1 MDGRIGRLP
10 SPSSHPNTT
19 CHFNS
24 SPPPPLSLQTV
35 KWRGIQESVGVVYR
49 VDEQCGMAGELRCVN
64 FMPSFF
70 LVTHPPIPNIL
81 QMNARIFIAH
91 LHLHLLHLS
100 LPKTSGRVLHH
111 WPSPSHCSRP
121 SPLNKHWDNTVNDEH
136 RHEHT
141 WWADDHPLVSSL
153 SDVKGAFLLWG
164 FLRCLT
170 NINLNLDH
178 PPMYAPSS
186 LTSSIMHSAPIQPI
200 LHN

>member
-1 MDGRIGRLP
+1 MLNVVVHKVCQPQADKETSSAYARCRAAQEVGPPASTTTLPYTQMQMEGSAGRL
-10 SPSSHPNTT
+10 HQALTQNMT

-111 WPSPSHCSRP
+111 WPSPSHCSCP
-121 SPLNKHWDNTVNDEH
+121 SNKCQDNTVNNEH
-136 RHEHT
+136 GREH
-141 WWADDHPLVSSL
+141 
-153 SDVKGAFLLWG
+153 
-164 FLRCLT
+164 
-170 NINLNLDH
+170 
-178 PPMYAPSS
+178 M
-186 LTSSIMHSAPIQPI
+186 
-200 LHN
+200 